1 MWVAERVRFA
11 GTASGVAVIA
21 LPVDVLT
28 DAVVNDASGLVLSP
42 AHPDARAAALKS
54 VLSQR
59 FRFKSMGAAGRSRAL
74 SRFSWDRIALDSLN
88 SYRQVAEE
96 RSLRLPSRAR

>member
-1 MWVAERVRFA
+1 M
-11 GTASGVAVIA
+11 ASGVAVIA

-42 AHPDARAAALKS
+42 EHPDALAAALKS

-59 FRFKSMGAAGRSRAL
+59 FRFEGMGAASRSRVL
-74 SRFSWDRIALDSLN
+74 SRLSWDRVALDSLN
-88 SYRQVAEE
+88 IYRQVAEE